1 MRSHRINKLLQI
13 KWASGAWARAWARR
27 PASAPVR
34 AGAARAAAGP
44 RGDTRHGLSTTDET
58 RALRPTRGSPIGSL
72 PCLCSVRSQIKEVSE
87 RQAFVQS
94 YNFYIVKQEPA
105 GTR

>member
-1 MRSHRINKLLQI
+1 MGQWRLGPRVGPS
-13 KWASGAWARAWARR
+13 AAGTARAGLPRPRR
-27 PASAPVR
+27 GP
-34 AGAARAAAGP
+34 GAARAAAGP

-94 YNFYIVKQEPA
+94 YNFYTVK
-105 GTR
+105 